1 LNIVSDIRIPF
12 DLQMVSGSRRYVTG
26 GYHSGSKTERININ
40 STVTASAFGS
50 RCSLFSG
57 YLRTPAIPRDWEL

>member
-1 LNIVSDIRIPF
+1 LNIVSDIRILF

-26 GYHSGSKTERININ
+26 SCYSGSETERNNIN
-40 STVTASAFGS
+40 STGTASAFGS

-57 YLRTPAIPRDWEL
+57 YLHTPAIPRDWEL